1 MGVNMKIIFFDGV
14 CGLCNGFVDFIIK
27 IDKKKIFLFSPLQ
40 GAYASTQLPETM
52 TQDLTSVVLLI
63 DGKTYTKSEAV
74 QKILREIGGIWV
86 LSSIFTVVPRFIQ
99 NSIYDQIAKN
109 RYQLFGKKKLC
120 RIPTEEER
128 SRFVT

>member
-1 MGVNMKIIFFDGV
+1 MKIIFFDGV